1 MLYFIY
7 KLTKSKRNNMIR
19 MKLAQLK
26 SFIPI
31 RALGLKQFR
40 KHANGSN
47 CEEAMKCLVNY
58 DIKGFQDA
66 VKKAVAAGEDI
77 NKVTSNGE
85 TFFTFAAKIHS
96 IHAVNALV
104 EAVGFN
110 AINFNAPN
118 IYGETFKVIIEND
131 NQEILTADKKEVEQ
145 NSVEVQEQEVEQ
157 NSVEVQEQE
166 VVVEKELIIEVPQ
179 KEVSQDIAQ
188 EVQIEDVAQ
197 KSASFIVALFN
208 QLAALNDQ
216 PPVFN
221 DGTEDV
227 ISVAEEILPMSGQV
241 DMVGDQG
248 AHISEHPAET
258 LYEKSMISGSNF

>member
-1 MLYFIY
+1 
-7 KLTKSKRNNMIR
+7 MIR

-145 NSVEVQEQEVEQ
+145 NSVEVQEQEV
-157 NSVEVQEQE
+157 
-166 VVVEKELIIEVPQ
+166 VVEKELIIEVPQ

>member
-145 NSVEVQEQEVEQ
+145 NSVEVQEQEV
-157 NSVEVQEQE
+157 
-166 VVVEKELIIEVPQ
+166 VVEKELIIEVPQ

>member
-1 MLYFIY
+1 MA
-7 KLTKSKRNNMIR
+7 R
-19 MKLAQLK
+19 MTFPQLK

-58 DIKGFQDA
+58 NIKGFQDA
-66 VKKAVAAGEDI
+66 VKKAVIAGENI

-118 IYGETFKVIIEND
+118 IYGETFKVIIED
-131 NQEILTADKKEVEQ
+131 DEQEILTADKKEVEQ
-145 NSVEVQEQEVEQ
+145 NSVEVQEQE
-157 NSVEVQEQE
+157 
-166 VVVEKELIIEVPQ
+166 VVEKELIIEVPQ

-208 QLAALNDQ
+208 QLAAFNDQ

-258 LYEKSMISGSNF
+258 PYAKSMISGSNF